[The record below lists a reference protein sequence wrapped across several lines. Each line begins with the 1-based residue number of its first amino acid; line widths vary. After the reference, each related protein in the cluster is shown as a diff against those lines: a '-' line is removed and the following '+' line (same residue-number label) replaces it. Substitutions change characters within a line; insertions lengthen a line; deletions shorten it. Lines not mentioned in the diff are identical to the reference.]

1 MKNLVLHHQLKW
13 FETIM
18 NTPKLRFKNFSEE
31 LREVHLE
38 DLGDVSRGKFTPRP
52 RNDPR
57 YFLNGTT
64 PFIQT
69 GDIVKAPLYIEKY
82 SQFLNE
88 EGVKVSK
95 IFNAGTVFVTIAANI
110 GDVAIAKESVA
121 CTDSVVGISPDK
133 DKAISLWLK
142 YYLDAKKSELDSKA
156 TQNAQKNIN
165 LQVLKPLKVFLPNL
179 IEQQKIANLLSSL
192 DKNISLLTQKYELL
206 ITYKKG
212 VMRKIF
218 NQEIRFRNDA
228 GNDYPDWEI
237 KSIRDCAEV
246 IMGQSPSSS
255 SYNQDGKG
263 VFLIQ
268 GNADI
273 KNRRTFPRAWT
284 TENTKSCIAGDII
297 LTVRAPV
304 GAVAISDHDGC
315 IGRGVCAIR
324 VQKENSAGYI
334 YQLLIWYESFKWKS
348 LEQGSTFTAV
358 NNNDIKALDCPI
370 PSIEEQKKIASFL
383 SALDDKISNVQKQI
397 DLTKQYKQGLLQQMF
412 V

>member
-1 MKNLVLHHQLKW
+1 VKNLVLHHQLKW

>member
-1 MKNLVLHHQLKW
+1 VKNLVLHHQLKW

-228 GNDYPDWEI
+228 GNDYPDWDFVALEEVLDYRQPTPYLVSSTVYSDEYETPVLTAGKTFI
-237 KSIRDCAEV
+237 LGYTNETNGIFDAPLPVIIFDDFTTALKFVNFPFKAKSSAMKILVAKQENANVRYIFEAMQCLDYATGDEHKRYW
-246 IMGQSPSSS
+246 ISEYSKLQIPYPSKDE
-255 SYNQDGKG
+255 QEK
-263 VFLIQ
+263 I
-268 GNADI
+268 
-273 KNRRTFPRAWT
+273 T
-284 TENTKSCIAGDII
+284 
-297 LTVRAPV
+297 
-304 GAVAISDHDGC
+304 
-315 IGRGVCAIR
+315 
-324 VQKENSAGYI
+324 
-334 YQLLIWYESFKWKS
+334 S
-348 LEQGSTFTAV
+348 L
-358 NNNDIKALDCPI
+358 
-370 PSIEEQKKIASFL
+370 L